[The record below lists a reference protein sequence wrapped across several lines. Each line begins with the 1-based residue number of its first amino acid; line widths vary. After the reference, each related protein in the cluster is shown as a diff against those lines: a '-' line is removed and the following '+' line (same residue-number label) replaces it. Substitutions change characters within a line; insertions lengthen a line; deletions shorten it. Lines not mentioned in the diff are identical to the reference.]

1 MTGQLNQVSK
11 NSRQSNELSNN
22 DEPDLQRI
30 LIEEACQHWLNQ
42 KRLLKLK
49 QAKLKYKP
57 KFREISVYGL

>member
-22 DEPDLQRI
+22 DEPDLQQI

-49 QAKLKYKP
+49 QAKLKYTP
-57 KFREISVYGL
+57 KFGKFQSMVY